1 MPFSVVVPVTTPSS
15 AEPSIYAT
23 GAQLTIYGES
33 RAFGRAHEHWL
44 PRISWEAGQI
54 ADEYDDMDVAPDLLQ
69 EGLARLWELD
79 SSRFDSSDD
88 DWIRHELRS
97 AMRSAYRR
105 HRSLVE

>member
-15 AEPSIYAT
+15 VEPAIYAT

-33 RAFGRAHEHWL
+33 RAFGRAHDRWL
-44 PRISWEAGQI
+44 PRITWEAGQI

-79 SSRFDSSDD
+79 ASRFDAHDD
-88 DWIRHELRS
+88 EWVRNELRS